1 MKLACLSC
9 AAIAAFA
16 LADASATPTATVA
29 DPAAAPPAEAA
40 EEIGIAADGRDRMTV
55 DAMVD
60 GQGPYPFLIDTGA
73 ERTVI
78 SSELA
83 QRLDLDEGRGARLHS
98 MSGVSQVATV
108 VIPELQVS
116 RKPVRE
122 IHAPALKRA
131 HIGAAGMLGIDS
143 LQSQRVT
150 FDFGR
155 HKMTIV
161 PSGGRQPESDPDTI
175 VVTAR
180 TRLGRLVLVDARL
193 DGQKLKVVLDTGSEV
208 TVGNEALRRK
218 LIAKKRLG
226 ETVPIELISV
236 TGGSTKADYA
246 RVKRVR
252 IGGMLINDLPI
263 AFADVHPFRQ
273 LGLRDEPAML
283 LGMDALR
290 LFDRVS
296 VDFATRKV
304 RFTHPD
310 ISGLGSPTRMA
321 LGRSLPAA

>member
-9 AAIAAFA
+9 VAIAAFA
-16 LADASATPTATVA
+16 LAAASPTPITEPA
-29 DPAAAPPAEAA
+29 DPSPEAA
-40 EEIGIAADGRDRMTV
+40 SEEIGIAEDGRERMTV

-60 GQGPYPFLIDTGA
+60 GKGPYPFLIDTGA

-78 SSELA
+78 SAELA
-83 QRLDLDEGRGARLHS
+83 RILGLGEGRGARLHS
-98 MSGVSQVATV
+98 MSGVAQVATV
-108 VIPELQVS
+108 VIPELQVG

-143 LQSQRVT
+143 LKSQRVT
-150 FDFGR
+150 FDFER
-155 HKMTIV
+155 QKMTV
-161 PSGGRQPESDPDTI
+161 EPSRSPQLAKDSDTI

-180 TRLGRLVLVDARL
+180 SRLGRLVLVDARL

-218 LIAKKRLG
+218 LVARERLG
-226 ETVPIELISV
+226 KTVPIELISV
-236 TGGSTKADYA
+236 TGGKTLADYT
-246 RVKRVR
+246 RVKSIR
-252 IGGMLINDLPI
+252 IGGLLINDLPV

-273 LGLRDEPAML
+273 LGLHDEPALL

-304 RFTHPD
+304 RFTHPE
-310 ISGLGSPTRMA
+310 ISGLGGATRMA
-321 LGRSLPAA
+321 LARTLPAA

>member
-1 MKLACLSC
+1 MKLACLPC
-9 AAIAAFA
+9 LPIAAFA
-16 LADASATPTATVA
+16 LAGASPTLPTNPTAA
-29 DPAAAPPAEAA
+29 PAPEAA
-40 EEIGIAADGRDRMTV
+40 EEIAIAEDGRERMTV

-60 GQGPYPFLIDTGA
+60 GKGPYPFLVDTGA

-78 SSELA
+78 SAELA
-83 QRLDLDEGRGARLHS
+83 RRLELDEGQGARLHS
-98 MSGVSQVATV
+98 MSGVSQVTTV

-116 RKPVRE
+116 KKPVRE
-122 IHAPALKRA
+122 IHAPALKQA

-143 LQSQRVT
+143 LRSQRVT
-150 FDFGR
+150 FDFER
-155 HKMTIV
+155 QKMSIE
-161 PSGGRQPESDPDTI
+161 PSRAPQPAKDSDTI

-218 LIAKKRLG
+218 LIERERLG
-226 ETVPIELISV
+226 TTVPIELVSV
-236 TGGSTKADYA
+236 TGGTTPADYT
-246 RVKRVR
+246 RVKSIR
-252 IGGMLINDLPI
+252 IGGMLINDLPV

-273 LGLRDEPAML
+273 LGLRDEPALL

-290 LFDRVS
+290 LFERVS

-321 LGRSLPAA
+321 FGRTTPAG